1 MNSLYAYMPQDNQD
15 LFRKGLKAGLWMD
28 ESFDWYPEEDMMS
41 HPNGEIR
48 TLSQTYTQ
56 GQVTFSKFTI
66 RNTSFE
72 TKRPKVFFTM
82 KTLSKGRRWLFTA
95 RMNGRFYM

>member
-1 MNSLYAYMPQDNQD
+1 
-15 LFRKGLKAGLWMD
+15 MD

-72 TKRPKVFFTM
+72 TKRPKVFFHYENAFERQASGGNN
-82 KTLSKGRRWLFTA
+82 LL
-95 RMNGRFYM
+95 

>member
-1 MNSLYAYMPQDNQD
+1 MIFMNSLSAYMPQDNQE

-72 TKRPKVFFTM
+72 TKRPKVFFHYENAFE
-82 KTLSKGRRWLFTA
+82 KAGGGFLQPE
-95 RMNGRFYM
+95 